1 MTDEPVDT
9 DAPTPTAATH
19 LHSSAHVRV
28 ELPAQGRNG
37 VALVTIVRPEVL
49 NALSFEVVGEIADA
63 FEALDGHPDCR
74 VIVLTGDGERAF
86 AAGADIKELA
96 VQNPTALAREDPFTH
111 WDRIRRIRKPI
122 LAAVR
127 GFALGGGCE
136 LAMACDIIVAADD
149 AKFGQPEIKLGVMP
163 GAGGTQRLTRAIG
176 KARAMDLILTG
187 RTIDAHEA
195 EAAGLVSRVVPAAA
209 TLTEALDLAVVIAG
223 MPPVATLAAKRSIL
237 RADELPLEAGLEF
250 ERRDFY
256 LLFASEDQREGMAA
270 FSEKRTPTWKGR

>member
-1 MTDEPVDT
+1 VTDEPVET
-9 DAPTPTAATH
+9 APTSPATAYLA
-19 LHSSAHVRV
+19 SSAHVRV
-28 ELPAQGRNG
+28 ELPAGGRHG

-49 NALSFEVVGEIADA
+49 NALSFGVVGEIADA
-63 FEALDGHPDCR
+63 FEALDRDEACR
-74 VIVLTGDGERAF
+74 AVVLTGDGDRAF

-96 VQNPTALAREDPFTH
+96 VQNPTDLAREDPFTH
-111 WDRIRRIRKPI
+111 WDRIRQVRKPI
-122 LAAVR
+122 VAAVR

-136 LAMACDIIVAADD
+136 LAMACDLIIAGDD

-195 EAAGLVSRVVPAAA
+195 ESAGLVSRVVPASE
-209 TLTEALDLAVVIAG
+209 TLTAALEVAGVIAS
-223 MPPVATLAAKRSIL
+223 MSPVATMAAKRAVL
-237 RADELPLEAGLEF
+237 RAQELPLEAGLEL